1 MKLNIEGI
9 LIILI
14 ISICDVNCVQ
24 SKCSALQIKVICMP
38 ITFNNSLKA
47 CFSNKTYFV
56 TIQTRPTQIV
66 NSIFIVAHPVFHR
79 IINNCWCTKSI
90 TYPFWYNFSVG
101 NI

>member
-24 SKCSALQIKVICMP
+24 SKCSALQFKVICMP

-47 CFSNKTYFV
+47 CFLMRHILLQFKHA
-56 TIQTRPTQIV
+56 Q
-66 NSIFIVAHPVFHR
+66 H
-79 IINNCWCTKSI
+79 KL
-90 TYPFWYNFSVG
+90 
-101 NI
+101 